1 MQNSGW
7 LNFCARESRGKTCF
21 HYAERSQKCIYE
33 GLKHFFEGR
42 NCVYIARLAR
52 VFGLDV
58 SMLPIENPMSP
69 IDFSIPATEN
79 SIPPIE
85 IPIPPTEIPIPP
97 TESAISCP
105 AAPAHSTRPPPPP
118 RNLTFAKIPD
128 ETAHFCTFGPLGRTA
143 VKKYFSAKWGN
154 VGNNLYFCRL

>member
-42 NCVYIARLAR
+42 KCVYIARLAR
-52 VFGLDV
+52 GFGLDV
-58 SMLPIENPMSP
+58 SMPPIENPMSP

-105 AAPAHSTRPPPPP
+105 AAPAHCTRPPPPP

>member
-79 SIPPIE
+79 
-85 IPIPPTEIPIPP
+85 PIPPTENPIPP
-97 TESAISCP
+97 
-105 AAPAHSTRPPPPP
+105 
-118 RNLTFAKIPD
+118 D
-128 ETAHFCTFGPLGRTA
+128 
-143 VKKYFSAKWGN
+143 
-154 VGNNLYFCRL
+154 